1 MTAALIDIAYLAAAV
16 LFVLALKGLSHP
28 RHAIRGNLLGSLGM
42 LIAVAVTL
50 LDQRI
55 VRFDILA
62 AGILVGTSFGLVL
75 ATKTKMTSMPELI
88 AIFNGLG
95 GGASALVA
103 GSALIAAATPQLLL
117 TGSSTVSGLVG
128 AVTFS
133 GSLVA
138 MAKLQ
143 GWLRSSGGSRVW
155 QRGWLVIALLATAL
169 SAAQLIR
176 EPTDIIGYG
185 ALTGSAL
192 LLGIVL
198 VVPIGGADMP
208 VIIALLN
215 ACSGLAAA
223 ATGFVLM
230 NQALV
235 ISGSLVGASGFILTR
250 IMCKAMNRT
259 LFDVMFGSL
268 GTGASE
274 ADTETGKPAKSVSAE
289 EVAMLLEGAGRVV
302 IVPGY
307 GMAVAQAQHAVAELA
322 ENLQTHGVRV
332 DYAIHPVAGRMPGHM
347 NVLLAEADVPYE
359 QLYDLETINPEF
371 VEADVVLVIGAN
383 DVVNPRARTDSGC
396 PIYGMPILNVDK
408 ARTVVI
414 LKRSMASGFAGLS
427 NPLFTA
433 ENAMM
438 LFGDAKKSIVAVVR
452 ALQY

>member
-1 MTAALIDIAYLAAAV
+1 MTAALIDLAYLAAAT

-28 RHAIRGNLLGSLGM
+28 RKAVRGNLLGSLGM

-50 LDQRI
+50 LDRRI
-55 VRFDILA
+55 VRFDIIA
-62 AGILVGTSFGLVL
+62 AGVLLGTSFGLAL
-75 ATKTKMTSMPELI
+75 ATKIRMTAMPQLV
-88 AIFNGLG
+88 ALFNGLG

-103 GSALIAAATPQLLL
+103 GSALLAAETPQLLL
-117 TGSSTVSGLVG
+117 TSSSVVSGLVG

-133 GSLVA
+133 GSFVA

-143 GWLRSSGGSRVW
+143 GWLRARGAPRLW
-155 QRGWLVIALLATAL
+155 QRGLLVILLVAAAL
-169 SAAQLIR
+169 SAAHLVR
-176 EPTDIIGYG
+176 EPTEFIGYG
-185 ALTGSAL
+185 ALASAAL
-192 LLGIVL
+192 LIGLVL
-198 VVPIGGADMP
+198 VLPIGGADMP

-250 IMCKAMNRT
+250 IMCRAMNRT
-259 LFDVMFGSL
+259 LIDVMFSGL
-268 GTGASE
+268 GAGT
-274 ADTETGKPAKSVSAE
+274 TETEAEPSKPAKSVSAE
-289 EVAMLLEGAGRVV
+289 EVAMLLEASRRVI

-307 GMAVAQAQHAVAELA
+307 GMAVAQAQHATAELA
-322 ENLQTHGVRV
+322 RNLQAHGVRV

-359 QLYDLETINPEF
+359 ELYDLEAINPEL

-383 DVVNPRARTDSGC
+383 DVVNPRARTDRDCS
-396 PIYGMPILNVDK
+396 IYGMPVLNVDR
-408 ARTVVI
+408 ARTVVV
-414 LKRSMASGFAGLS
+414 LKRSMAPGFAGVS
-427 NPLFTA
+427 NPLFSA
-433 ENAMM
+433 ENTMM
-438 LFGDAKKSIVAVVR
+438 LFGDAKQSVVAIVR